1 MKCSCRKTG
10 HAHGR
15 QSTTVRRRRRMMIKG
30 GLEGW
35 KMGRTKFPQPSGIP
49 YQNTN
54 FNNA

>member
-1 MKCSCRKTG
+1 MLMRENRTCTW
-10 HAHGR
+10 A